1 MKNKENIG
9 IIYCDMDGVLV
20 DFLAGAEKVL
30 GHHFDAPYN
39 DKKDKIAR
47 KAKIASH
54 DNFWA
59 DLPPMKDF
67 KTLWKVID
75 KYDAHILT
83 AYAEWDS
90 SSIEGKKL
98 WVKKH
103 LNLPMDRFHAVKR
116 EEKQDYTKDGDKK
129 NILIDDYIKNIKEF
143 DNADGIG
150 IHHVSARVSL
160 LKLRELGFH

>member
-1 MKNKENIG
+1 MKKKEDIG

-20 DFLAGAEKVL
+20 DFLTGAEKVL

-54 DNFWA
+54 DNFWV

-67 KTLWKVID
+67 KSLWKVID

-83 AYAEWDS
+83 AYAEWDP

-103 LNLPMDRFHAVKR
+103 LNLPMDRFHAVRR
-116 EEKQDYTKDGDKK
+116 EEKQDYAKDGDKK

-150 IHHVSARVSL
+150 IHHVSARVTL
-160 LKLRELGFH
+160 LKLRELSFH

>member
-1 MKNKENIG
+1 MKNKEDIG

-83 AYAEWDS
+83 AYAEWDP
-90 SSIEGKKL
+90 SSIEGKNCLSKSIR
-98 WVKKH
+98 
-103 LNLPMDRFHAVKR
+103 P
-116 EEKQDYTKDGDKK
+116 
-129 NILIDDYIKNIKEF
+129 
-143 DNADGIG
+143 
-150 IHHVSARVSL
+150 
-160 LKLRELGFH
+160 